1 MKKTILIIILSIL
14 TLFFLSLIVNA
25 YNLQKRYIDSKN
37 TSQTKTEE
45 TNDSLEAEN
54 KPSIYK
60 DYTKEEYE
68 NALKNK
74 QVIFLYF
81 TSNWCAQC
89 IEQDKL
95 NLELFSELT
104 TLGVVGLKIHIL
116 DSETTTETD
125 ALAKK
130 FDVTKEQSFVLLNK
144 LGAVHFKQVG
154 KFEKESLK
162 QKILEIR

>member
-1 MKKTILIIILSIL
+1 
-14 TLFFLSLIVNA
+14 
-25 YNLQKRYIDSKN
+25 
-37 TSQTKTEE
+37 
-45 TNDSLEAEN
+45 
-54 KPSIYK
+54 
-60 DYTKEEYE
+60 
-68 NALKNK
+68 
-74 QVIFLYF
+74 
-81 TSNWCAQC
+81 
-89 IEQDKL
+89 L